1 MCTDWDFVNVRDF
14 EWLNS
19 YWNSKNKTNET
30 DVINACYDLGL
41 ELKSKLDAPIDP
53 NPLVVDKVNFL
64 NKFIEVQLGLNTNLL
79 LTKLKVCTI

>member
-19 YWNSKNKTNET
+19 YWNSKNKLSET

-53 NPLVVDKVNFL
+53 EPFSSGQS
-64 NKFIEVQLGLNTNLL
+64 KFFKQIYRSPARPQHKSL